1 VIFKALK
8 INMKDNKHSFA
19 KKNIDVECREVGL
32 RDGLQILK
40 TIFPTDQ
47 KIAWIE
53 EEAAAGM
60 PEIEVGSFVPP
71 KLLPQFADAGD
82 VVPAALSGTSD
93 SIISS
98 LMPNLKGAQRGFEL
112 GVHKLNYVTSV
123 SVSHNKANVNRSP
136 DESVENFKEIVAERD
151 ALPEARQPTLAVGLS
166 TAFGCT
172 IEGRVDPAEAIALGQ
187 KFVDAGVDELVVAD
201 TVGYAN
207 PTEVKALMQEFMS
220 EFSDTLP
227 VACHFH
233 DTRGLGMA
241 NVFAA
246 LEAGVRRFDASLAGL
261 GGCPYAPS
269 ATGNIVMEDLVFLLE
284 GAGLRTGIDLDKL
297 VGIREIVADNLP
309 DETLY
314 GMYARAGAPKGFKPA
329 TEAA

>member
-1 VIFKALK
+1 M
-8 INMKDNKHSFA
+8 NETKHSFVSE
-19 KKNIDVECREVGL
+19 NIDVECREVGL
-32 RDGLQILK
+32 RDGLQILQ

-47 KIAWIE
+47 KIAWIT
-53 EEAAAGM
+53 EEAACGM

-71 KLLPQFADAGD
+71 KLLPQFADSGE
-82 VVPAALSGTSD
+82 VVPAALAAASG

-112 GVHKLNYVTSV
+112 GVDKLNYVTSV
-123 SVSHNKANVNRSP
+123 SESHNKSNVRRTP
-136 DESVENFKEIVAERD
+136 DESVQDFRTIVTERES
-151 ALPEARQPTLAVGLS
+151 LPEDRRPTLAVGLS

-172 IEGRVDPAEAIALGQ
+172 IEGRVDPNAAIALGA
-187 KFVDAGVDELVVAD
+187 KFVEAGVDELVVAD

-207 PTEVKALMQEFMS
+207 PSEVKSLMTAFMAEFAS
-220 EFSDTLP
+220 ELP

-284 GAGLRTGIDLDKL
+284 GAGLRTGIDLDRL
-297 VGIREIVADNLP
+297 VTVRDIVARNLP
-309 DETLY
+309 DENLY
-314 GMYARAGAPKGFKPA
+314 GMYARAGAPKGF
-329 TEAA
+329 EAATKAA